1 MDITKQTA
9 SAAYIAA
16 HYETVC
22 LLDRL
27 TVCLL
32 DRLNDIVG
40 SLPDPVGEKPI
51 NWGHVGSLR
60 HVIAMLKEVETHL
73 EGATK

>member
-1 MDITKQTA
+1 MNE
-9 SAAYIAA
+9 SAIAA
-16 HYETVC
+16 FVARIEEARQ
-22 LLDRL
+22 LLAAISAS
-27 TVCLL
+27 L
-32 DRLNDIVG
+32 DDHLG
-40 SLPDPVGEKPI
+40 YSPDGI

>member
-16 HYETVC
+16 HYE
-22 LLDRL
+22 